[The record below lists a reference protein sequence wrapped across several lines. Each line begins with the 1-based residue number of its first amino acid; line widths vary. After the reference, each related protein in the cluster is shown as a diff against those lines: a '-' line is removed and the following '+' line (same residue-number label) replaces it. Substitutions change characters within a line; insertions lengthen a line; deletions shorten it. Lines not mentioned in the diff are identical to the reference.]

1 MCGYTYKAPH
11 CRYDT
16 VVPLDSHCWNST
28 SCINLSQQ
36 GELIRSQAEVI
47 SMLKWVARGPL
58 AAAAA
63 CIVYK
68 FTWVSRIT
76 QPLNLKKNMIIYKEE
91 VVMMIIQ
98 LWELHLEIIRRC
110 QILMKSEKG
119 ERFYLICNERPKH
132 AASCFR

>member
-1 MCGYTYKAPH
+1 MIYSSILCTLRPVSCLFGCHSMSSQPGKRIIFIYTGEIDNREVSAAAYSMCGYTYKAPH

-28 SCINLSQQ
+28 SCIKISHQ

-63 CIVYK
+63 AAACIVYK

-76 QPLNLKKNMIIYKEE
+76 QPLN
-91 VVMMIIQ
+91 
-98 LWELHLEIIRRC
+98 
-110 QILMKSEKG
+110 
-119 ERFYLICNERPKH
+119 
-132 AASCFR
+132 